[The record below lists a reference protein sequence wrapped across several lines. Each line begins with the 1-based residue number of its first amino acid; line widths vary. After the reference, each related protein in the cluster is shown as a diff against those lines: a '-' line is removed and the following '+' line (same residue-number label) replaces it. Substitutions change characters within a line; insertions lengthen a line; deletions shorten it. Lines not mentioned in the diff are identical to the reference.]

1 MSKECRLCGV
11 IEPDNEL
18 VITLE
23 SESENHVTFADLI
36 EYFCRINLDKTNDL
50 PHEVCKICKKS
61 LENFMYFCDRVE
73 RHQQLLQDKRRKESL
88 KLEKAQND
96 QCVYLQSNH
105 DAVITEFCPKLFEIA
120 EVHSGISNN
129 NLDSIMSTSGA
140 TASSTD
146 HSNFNLRKKSLS
158 VAPLE
163 MKNCSI
169 VLERLEIDYET
180 SDTESE
186 EETCTP
192 NFISKR
198 PLESPEK
205 GPSNS
210 TKRMRVTSPIKP
222 KAVRNIF

>member
-11 IEPDNEL
+11 IELDNEL

-23 SESENHVTFADLI
+23 SESENKVTFADLI
-36 EYFCRINLDKTNDL
+36 EYFCRINLDKSNDL
-50 PHEVCKICKKS
+50 TKNVCKKCKKS

-73 RHQQLLQDKRRKESL
+73 RHQQLLQDNSRKEAL
-88 KLEKAQND
+88 KLEKTQND

-105 DAVITEFCPKLFEIA
+105 DAVITESCPKLFEIA

-129 NLDSIMSTSGA
+129 NLDSIISSSGA
-140 TASSTD
+140 TALSTD
-146 HSNFNLRKKSLS
+146 HSNFNLRKKS
-158 VAPLE
+158 PLE

-192 NFISKR
+192 NFISKL

-205 GPSNS
+205 SPSNS

-222 KAVRNIF
+222 KAVRNIFYSI